1 MSRGQWV
8 NGFTNRIL
16 YLRNRYF
23 FLFDIVILTL
33 LPTAALM
40 LRDELRAEYIPSL
53 AVFTLASMLL
63 WLGSFM
69 FMRLYSVYWQYASIE
84 EMWTIVKAVGLGTLA
99 NLFVFFAI
107 LRPFGLVS
115 DNFPRS
121 VPLIDAL
128 LVLVVM
134 VCSRGSIRWLDRRT
148 RLRGANST
156 TQERVVIYGAGEAG
170 IVIAREMLGNPQLG
184 MLPVAFLDD
193 DPHKHKMVIQG
204 TPVLGGR
211 EYIGRL
217 VSEGRVD
224 RMVIAMPTIPGKTIR
239 EIAARCLEEK
249 LTVQTV
255 PGMYELLNGTVTVS
269 KLRNIEIEDL
279 LRRDPVAN
287 DKAAVTELVRGK
299 RVLVTGAGGSIGGE
313 LCRQLA
319 LCAPAQVV
327 LLGHGENSIF
337 MQMHAMR
344 AAFPNVPCVPVI
356 ADVRDAPRMAQVM
369 AHYRPQLVFHAA
381 AHKHV
386 SLMEDNPQDAVTNNV
401 LGTRVVLD
409 AANAQGVET
418 FVMISTDKAVNPE
431 SVMGATKRVAELYV
445 HARAL
450 ETGKR
455 FVVVR
460 FGNVLGS
467 RGSVVPLFRQQIAN
481 GGPVQVTHPDVRRF
495 FMTIPEAVQ
504 LVLQAATLGDGGEIY
519 TLDMG
524 EPVKIVDLAADLIRL
539 SGYQVGRDI
548 DIEFIGL
555 RPGEKLYEELFV
567 PGELYERTARE
578 KIFVARNGMKPSA
591 AENGKLY
598 AEIDALLA
606 AARSETTDAVRGQL
620 AQIVPEFKA
629 SSANGQP
636 AGGSPPESDKSG
648 RGIVTAHDSPTA
660 MHPSSMF
667 ENSHDTTNLSD

>member
-1 MSRGQWV
+1 MSRELWFDGV
-8 NGFTNRIL
+8 ANRMM

-23 FLFDIVILTL
+23 FLFDTVALL
-33 LPTAALM
+33 VLPTAALM
-40 LRDELRAEYIPSL
+40 LRDALSPEYIPSL
-53 AVFTLASMLL
+53 AAYTVVSMLL

-84 EMWTIVKAVGLGTLA
+84 EMLTIVKAVGLGTLV

-107 LRPFGLVS
+107 LRPLGLVS

-134 VCSRGSIRWLDRRT
+134 VCSRGSIRWLNSRSRNRR
-148 RLRGANST
+148 GNAAGE
-156 TQERVVIYGAGEAG
+156 QRVVIYGAGEAG

-211 EYIGRL
+211 DTIGRL
-217 VSEGRVD
+217 ASEGRVD

-239 EIAARCLEEK
+239 EIVARCLEEK

-255 PGMYELLNGTVTVS
+255 PGMFELLNGAVTVS

-287 DKAAVTELVRGK
+287 DNAAVTELVRGK

-344 AAFPNVPCVPVI
+344 AAFPAVPWAPVI
-356 ADVRDAPRMAQVM
+356 ADVRDAPRMTQVM
-369 AHYRPQLVFHAA
+369 ECYQPQLVFHAA

-431 SVMGATKRVAELYV
+431 SIMGATKRVAELYV

-504 LVLQAATLGDGGEIY
+504 LVLQAAALGDGGEIY

-524 EPVKIVDLAADLIRL
+524 EPVKIVDLAQDLIRL

-578 KIFVARNGMKPSA
+578 KIFVARNGVIPEPG
-591 AENGKLY
+591 ENDRLY
-598 AEIDALLA
+598 AMIDALVA
-606 AARSETTDAVRGQL
+606 AARTNMPEAVRAQL
-620 AQIVPEFKA
+620 TRIVPEFKQA
-629 SSANGQP
+629 AVEGQ
-636 AGGSPPESDKSG
+636 
-648 RGIVTAHDSPTA
+648 
-660 MHPSSMF
+660 
-667 ENSHDTTNLSD
+667 